1 MSTDIHNP
9 FDLLLDEETNKAVE
23 FLIRRINK
31 LEQELTALGAKV
43 ESTITIKPARPKTK
57 KVKRFDP
64 LTKKQREALQRIHDF
79 GMNVKSELF
88 AASTIHSLERRGYI
102 VDEVVQELRYDYPPR
117 LWKTTE
123 LGNRI
128 LGKE

>member
-57 KVKRFDP
+57 KAKRFDP

-88 AASTIHSLERRGYI
+88 ASSTIHSLERRGYI
-102 VDEVVQELRYDYPPR
+102 VDEVVQELGYDYPPR